1 MNIQI
6 RRHCKKIVCTGAEMS
21 LIPSHFYHQFL
32 ERVPLGDGGA
42 FLKVVGANGL
52 EVPLEG
58 YLVASLTVFGETF
71 LAGFLVKS
79 YPNSDSKESKDS
91 GILLGCNVLRKLAQL
106 VPPKFKS

>member
-32 ERVPLGDGGA
+32 ERVPLGD
-42 FLKVVGANGL
+42 GL